1 MPTLE
6 QPTNDPDGLH
16 LMASLRSRLRRG
28 GTPAPAAS
36 SEQYRPA
43 MAAVQALLMRRTVLC
58 ASSVELDKLQAIAS
72 TLQTLAAEAG

>member
-28 GTPAPAAS
+28 GTPAPVAA

-43 MAAVQALLMRRTVLC
+43 MVAVQALLMRRTALA
-58 ASSVELDKLQAIAS
+58 ASAAELQQLEGIAS
-72 TLQTLAAEAG
+72 TLQTLATEAG